1 MLMKRNKAGSQS
13 NSALW
18 HASTHD
24 WPSSEAARRSAL
36 SGGHDGKS
44 LALEAQARRLEFG
57 CGTKGPEGFADHAPD
72 EFTGGKGS
80 SGEQKSCVAK
90 GENQLY
96 S

>member
-1 MLMKRNKAGSQS
+1 MLIKRNKAGSQN

-24 WPSSEAARRSAL
+24 WPSSEAMRRSAL

-57 CGTKGPEGFADHAPD
+57 CGTKGPEGLADHTPD
-72 EFTGGKGS
+72 EFTGGKGA
-80 SGEQKSCVAK
+80 SGEQKSCVV
-90 GENQLY
+90 
-96 S
+96 